1 MHRLIVLLGCS
12 LLVVGTLGS
21 LALQAQVNL
30 EFVGFWY
37 VEGPPRSVAVHDLS
51 GEVLVNINQNYRVLR
66 YSADGELLVAFGRE
80 GEIPVGIAVDLEGN
94 SVVAVNINNNYRAVR
109 YDPFGEVLAEWEG
122 TGEPQG
128 IAVDEGGNSVVAVNI
143 NNNYRVVRYDP
154 FGEVLAEWEGTGE
167 PQGIAVDE
175 GGNSVVAVNINNNYR
190 VVTHGPSGE
199 VHTAWN
205 GEGAPVAI
213 AVDLDGNVLVVAS
226 ITSVLHIFKH
236 ASDGA
241 LLGQWPLAGGVIE
254 TNGLAVGPTGEIFV
268 TADQAHR
275 LLIYSTDGELLGEI
289 GAEGSEPGQ
298 FAHPQGIAVSSIGL
312 LYIADSGNHRIQVL
326 HWSGP

>member
-80 GEIPVGIAVDLEGN
+80 GEVPVGIAVDLEGN
-94 SVVAVNINNNYRAVR
+94 SVVAVNINQNYRVVR
-109 YDPFGEVLAEWEG
+109 YGPFGNVLAEWEG
-122 TGEPQG
+122 GGKPVG
-128 IAVDEGGNSVVAVNI
+128 IAVDTAGNSVVAVNI
-143 NNNYRVVRYDP
+143 N
-154 FGEVLAEWEGTGE
+154 
-167 PQGIAVDE
+167 Q
-175 GGNSVVAVNINNNYR
+175 NYR
-190 VVTHGPSGE
+190 VVTHGPDGA
-199 VHTAWN
+199 VHATWD

-213 AVDLDGNVLVVAS
+213 AVDLDRNVLVAAS
-226 ITSVLHIFKH
+226 IASVLHIFKH
-236 ASDGA
+236 AGDGS
-241 LLGQWPLAGGVIE
+241 LLGQWPLVGGVIE
-254 TNGLAVGPTGEIFV
+254 TNGLAVGPAGETFV

-275 LLIYSTDGELLGEI
+275 LLIYGTDGELLGEV
-289 GAEGSEPGQ
+289 GAEGSDPGQ
-298 FAHPQGIAVSSIGL
+298 FAHPKGIAVSSIGL

-326 HWSGP
+326 HWSGL